1 MVGSPQLVGKRERR
15 YVDGVL
21 LLDKPVGISSN
32 AALQRAKRAFR
43 ADKAGH
49 TGTLDPLAGGLLPI
63 CLGEATKFSQGLT
76 DAIKS
81 YRTDVQLGITTETGD
96 AEGSV
101 TATRPVACSRED
113 LEQAVAAFRGEILQI
128 PHRFSALK
136 RGGRALYDYARAGE
150 DIDIAPRPVRIDE
163 LVIEAFEP
171 PAVTL
176 RIRCSKGTYVRSL
189 AESIGEKLGCG
200 AHVATLRRLSVG
212 RLHVDRSVTLEALEA
227 MPESERDSL
236 LLPTTVL
243 VEDLGHV
250 ELDAAA
256 AARFIHGLAIRM
268 VATGE
273 HASGSPVAV
282 FGTDGSVRRFLGL
295 ARRVERDG
303 ARFLTPARLLAS
315 REVSV
320 AAESGG
326 ERAAGSF
333 R

>member
-1 MVGSPQLVGKRERR
+1 MAGSPQLVGKRERR
-15 YVDGVL
+15 HVDGVL

-81 YRTDVQLGITTETGD
+81 YRADVRLGITTETGD
-96 AEGSV
+96 AEGRV
-101 TATRPVACSRED
+101 TATRPVACSCED
-113 LEQAVAAFRGEILQI
+113 LEQAVAAFRGDILQI

-150 DIDIAPRPVRIDE
+150 EIEISPRPVRIDE
-163 LVIEAFEP
+163 LVIEAFES

-200 AHVATLRRLSVG
+200 AHVAALRRLSVG
-212 RLHVDRSVTLEALEA
+212 RLHVDHSVTLEALEA
-227 MPESERDSL
+227 IPESDRNSL
-236 LLPTTVL
+236 LLPITTL
-243 VEDLGHV
+243 VVDLEHV
-250 ELDAAA
+250 ELEAAA
-256 AARFIHGLAIRM
+256 AARFIHGLPIRM
-268 VATGE
+268 VAIGAT
-273 HASGSPVAV
+273 ASDSPVAV
-282 FGTDGSVRRFLGL
+282 FGTDGAAARFLGL

-303 ARFLTPARLLAS
+303 AQLLAPTRLLAS
-315 REVSV
+315 REMSS
-320 AAESGG
+320 AP
-326 ERAAGSF
+326 AAGSF
-333 R
+333 P